1 MNILSVFFD
10 SFNVGILFYLK
21 MFCLIL
27 QRRFTLLFITLNP
40 LLFQIFHLVDWK
52 GLLWYGYI
60 KRAIRTKIFD
70 WIKGRDRAGQ
80 KESKLKIPRRK
91 ECGYSQKY
99 RVQFFLRTIPHKF
112 PWGCERKS
120 NATISLSLGFLLNPI
135 AMQSLKS
142 EVGGPFEFP
151 FHSET
156 FLWCRTSRK
165 IMFRCPGKVV
175 LD

>member
-10 SFNVGILFYLK
+10 SFNKGILFYLK

-27 QRRFTLLFITLNP
+27 QWRFTLLFIILNP

-60 KRAIRTKIFD
+60 KRAIRTQIFD
-70 WIKGRDRAGQ
+70 WIKGQDRAGQ

-91 ECGYSQKY
+91 ECGYPEIS
-99 RVQFFLRTIPHKF
+99 RTIFSPHN
-112 PWGCERKS
+112 S
-120 NATISLSLGFLLNPI
+120 TQISLRMWEKIKCDNLLFSWFLLNPI

-142 EVGGPFEFP
+142 EVCGPFEFP
-151 FHSET
+151 FYSET